1 MNSSDDN
8 LASASRL
15 PEPTATEMQQLA
27 LRVEQLIGLA
37 RKLDEENRLLKNEAA
52 QLSAERSQ
60 LFERNQQAR
69 SRIESMIARL
79 KALETSA

>member
-1 MNSSDDN
+1 MSPSDDN
-8 LASASRL
+8 LISASNL
-15 PEPTATEMQQLA
+15 PEPTASEMQQLA
-27 LRVEQLIGLA
+27 LRIEQLIGLA
-37 RKLDEENRLLKNEAA
+37 RRLDEENRLLKNEAA

-69 SRIESMIARL
+69 SRIESMIVRL